1 MVTAT
6 HCARVSGADRR
17 RVRIGHVIRRLLVLC
32 VSLACC
38 LAVSACK
45 GGDSDS
51 KTVDG
56 FPAYV
61 TSNDEKGA
69 QNFARYWVTTL
80 NQATTSGKTEK
91 FKALNKDSCDTC
103 TDFAKQL
110 DDIYAAGGHVETDGF
125 KVKKIANEAGVP
137 KPGAGVSVVLTA
149 TPQKVYKS
157 KGAAPRSL
165 KGGDLRLRLIMV
177 REKSHWVMDRVDIG

>member
-1 MVTAT
+1 M
-6 HCARVSGADRR
+6 
-17 RVRIGHVIRRLLVLC
+17 IRRLLVLC

-38 LAVSACK
+38 LALSACK

-56 FPAYV
+56 LPAYV

-69 QNFARYWVTTL
+69 QNFARYWITTL
-80 NQATTSGKTEK
+80 NQATTSGKTAK
-91 FKALNKDSCDTC
+91 LKSLNKATCDTC

-110 DDIYAAGGHVETDGF
+110 DEIYGAGGHVETDGF

-149 TPQKVYKS
+149 TPQMLPISGTFASPYGTPSTKLEPS
-157 KGAAPRSL
+157 RLAAPVSR
-165 KGGDLRLRLIMV
+165 RPART
-177 REKSHWVMDRVDIG
+177 